1 MRIASASTA
10 LLLLLTAACSDDPA
24 PEKGAADVAVDVGA
38 DLGDIA
44 ATDVGA
50 DAADVA
56 DADVADADVEPD
68 LPLEPLPEQPWD
80 VMEPGFYGVGYRSI
94 DFTYTP
100 AGMDEVRELRASVW
114 YPTRDR
120 GGDTATY
127 SAIIPRADVLDNAR
141 VALEAPAP
149 VLIFSHGNQAFAE
162 QSFFLTEYFASHG
175 WIVIAPSHEGNT
187 IFDNGDRPSEMFEW
201 RPQDVSRALDA
212 VRDLPE
218 DDPLAGLLSDDVIL
232 SGHSYGGYT
241 TLAVAGGGYDVEAID
256 ADCGIVDDDE
266 GCAYFM
272 AARAR
277 YEAGFRDERIK
288 VAIPMA
294 PGNARAL
301 GAGAGDI
308 DIPVLHMTGL
318 LDKQTT
324 EESSGTPFWA
334 ALNGPDDL
342 RVQFLTAG
350 HLTFSDGCTLVPGTF
365 QDDGC
370 GPEFLD
376 SELAHQFINAYAM
389 AYARKHLWGDPEYD
403 DLLGGARSLHPDIEL
418 SRHDD

>member
-1 MRIASASTA
+1 MRRASAS
-10 LLLLLTAACSDDPA
+10 LLLPLLLIGCSDDPD
-24 PEKGAADVAVDVGA
+24 PVMGGADVGSDVTDVPDVSDADAGGAPDVG
-38 DLGDIA
+38 DG
-44 ATDVGA
+44 GG
-50 DAADVA
+50 
-56 DADVADADVEPD
+56 DADQDVEPD
-68 LPLEPLPEQPWD
+68 LPLEPLPDRPWD
-80 VMEPGFYGVGYRSI
+80 VTEAGYYGVGYRSI
-94 DFTYTP
+94 DFAYTP
-100 AGMDEVRELRASVW
+100 DGFAEERALRASVW

-120 GGDTATY
+120 AGEPARY
-127 SAIIPRADVLDNAR
+127 SRILPRETVFDSASVAID
-141 VALEAPAP
+141 APAP
-149 VLIFSHGNQAFAE
+149 VMLFSHGNQAFAE
-162 QSFFLTEYFASHG
+162 QSYFLTEFFASHG

-187 IFDNGDRPSEMFEW
+187 IFDNGERPSEMFEW

-218 DDPLAGLLSDDVIL
+218 EDALSGLLSDDVIL

-241 TLAVAGGGYDVEAID
+241 TLAVAGGSYDVEAID

-266 GCAYFM
+266 GCAYFA

-277 YEAGFRDERIK
+277 YEAGFRDERVK

-301 GAGAGDI
+301 GGGVAEI
-308 DIPVLHMTGL
+308 PIPVMHMTAL

-334 ALNGPDDL
+334 ALDGPDDL

-389 AYARKHLWGDPEYD
+389 AYARKHLWGDTEYD
-403 DLLGGARSLHPDIEL
+403 DLLGGERSLHPDIEL
-418 SRHDD
+418 LRHDD